1 MNEHVRIR
9 NRRLDLG
16 MSQEELA
23 ELVGYTGRSAIARV
37 ESGRNKIPINKIPLY
52 AKALHTTTAYILG
65 TDESDISKNEQR
77 LLQAYRNADDE
88 GKEIFRLLANKF
100 L

>member
-1 MNEHVRIR
+1 MKEYIRIR

-23 ELVGYTGRSAIARV
+23 ELVGYTGRSAIARM
-37 ESGRNKIPINKIPLY
+37 ESGQNKVDINKIPLY
-52 AKALHTTTAYILG
+52 AKALHTTAAYILG
-65 TDESDISKNEQR
+65 IDESNMSKDEQR
-77 LLQAYRNADDE
+77 LLQAYRNADNE
-88 GKEIFRLLANKF
+88 GKDIFKLLANRF